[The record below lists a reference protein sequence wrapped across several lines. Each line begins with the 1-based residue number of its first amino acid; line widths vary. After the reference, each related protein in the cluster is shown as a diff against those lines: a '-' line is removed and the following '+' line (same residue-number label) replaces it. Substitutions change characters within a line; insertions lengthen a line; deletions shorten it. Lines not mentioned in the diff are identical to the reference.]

1 MIGIWRR
8 GGAWV
13 GERAGSEL
21 PYPGPEYD
29 GQSVPSHWGVVRVR
43 PIYYSPSFSQQS
55 CDQLCLVRHVYILE
69 VVDHYWAEAA
79 GSQMF
84 ASQLRGSRTRGSD
97 QNMVEA
103 LVSIQA
109 EPVRNPFFRTGRHG
123 HKEEEEIRLPG

>member
-1 MIGIWRR
+1 M
-8 GGAWV
+8 

-29 GQSVPSHWGVVRVR
+29 GQSVPSHGGVVRVR

-84 ASQLRGSRTRGSD
+84 ASQPRGSRTRGSV
-97 QNMVEA
+97 QSMVEA
-103 LVSIQA
+103 LVSLQA
-109 EPVRNPFFRTGRHG
+109 EPVRNLLFRTGRHG
-123 HKEEEEIRLPG
+123 HKQEEEINSPG

>member
-1 MIGIWRR
+1 M
-8 GGAWV
+8 

-55 CDQLCLVRHVYILE
+55 CDQLCLVRHVYNLE

-84 ASQLRGSRTRGSD
+84 ASQLRGSRTRGSV
-97 QNMVEA
+97 QSMVEA
-103 LVSIQA
+103 LVSLRA
-109 EPVRNPFFRTGRHG
+109 EPIRNLFFRPGRHG
-123 HKEEEEIRLPG
+123 HRAEEEISLLG